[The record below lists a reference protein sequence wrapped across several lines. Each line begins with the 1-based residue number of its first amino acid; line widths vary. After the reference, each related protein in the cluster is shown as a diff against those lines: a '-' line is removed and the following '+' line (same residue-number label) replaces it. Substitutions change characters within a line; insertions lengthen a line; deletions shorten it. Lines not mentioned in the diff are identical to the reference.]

1 MACDITRGKIE
12 LECKD
17 AVSGLKSIMLA
28 NYADYGFTVSS
39 TTASGEALT
48 DLGTLAE
55 VFKYE
60 LKNTANTFQ
69 QDILSSRDNGTTL
82 WTQILNFTLTKVTP
96 DLEYEMKMAAL
107 GRPIIFVEANS
118 GQVFV
123 IGQEFGCEISGSSQ
137 IQGTLDSLNGYVMT
151 ATATEKNPIYYLD
164 SGSVTALDALV
175 SASNL

>member
-1 MACDITRGKIE
+1 MACDITRGKID

-17 AVSGLKSIMLA
+17 AVSGIKSIMLA
-28 NYADYGFTVSS
+28 NYSAYGFTVSS

-48 DLGTLAE
+48 DLGTLSE

-60 LKNTANTFQ
+60 LKNSANTFQ

-82 WTQILNFTLTKVTP
+82 WTQILNFTLTKITP
-96 DLEYEMKMAAL
+96 EMEYEMKMAAL

-123 IGQEFGCEISGSSQ
+123 VGQEFGCEISGSSLVG
-137 IQGTLDSLNGYVMT
+137 GTMDALNGYTMV

-164 SGSVTALDALV
+164 AGAITALDALV
-175 SASNL
+175 STNNL